1 MATPSDVDASQV
13 AVDDSKLSP
22 VVMQKLEVDLPQ
34 IQQWVRCLCI
44 VNFDLLI
51 GQTLE
56 LCVPGD
62 TLCSEE
68 MVNVANLAFPD
79 SHSGVFGDASFVFR
93 FRSQD
98 ARDPYPFYFG
108 WTYFRQKRDATIN
121 RGYFQKSVVLITHL
135 PVNLEPIVNL
145 IGMCVLVSIIF
156 TTKCVFLVHAF
167 GLLEC
172 VF

>member
-1 MATPSDVDASQV
+1 
-13 AVDDSKLSP
+13 
-22 VVMQKLEVDLPQ
+22 MQKLEVDLPQ

-56 LCVPGD
+56 LCVPD
-62 TLCSEE
+62 HTLSKDE

-93 FRSQD
+93 FRSQQSSSNSNSSQNGR
-98 ARDPYPFYFG
+98 RDPNYSFYFG
-108 WTYFRQKRDATIN
+108 WTYFRQKKDATIS

-135 PVNLEPIVNL
+135 PVNLEPIINL
-145 IGMCVLVSIIF
+145 IGSY
-156 TTKCVFLVHAF
+156 H
-167 GLLEC
+167 LLIC
-172 VF
+172 WLHLI